1 MIKKVTSVMLAAA
14 LSLGTF
20 GVLAGCGEIISEE
33 IDETKSQLYVGN
45 YDGGVGTQWLYDAAD
60 RFEEMFATTRFEPG
74 TDKVVVEV
82 HVTPDKRNFHGD
94 SLLNNMASSEN
105 QVFFTERASYE
116 TYATSGAL
124 VDLSD
129 IIDEPLTAFGE
140 EESIADKLDDTM
152 LDYLTLN
159 GGVYSLP
166 HYRLLAGIQYNVD
179 LFEDYGFYF
188 AEDGDYVR
196 PGSTDAE
203 DPRGTGPDGIDGTV
217 DDGLPATYDQ
227 FFELCGYMVRRGV
240 TPFIWTGENKAQYTG
255 LLYWALYADYEGR
268 DKLMPNF
275 TFDGTVVNDIVSG
288 FDNDGNPTLTSVDIT
303 PQNGY
308 NLYQQ
313 AGRYYALSF
322 LERILDNEYD
332 DDKADSLT
340 FTHLNAQ
347 TEFVARWHD
356 GRTDANL
363 GKNERPIAMLLDG
376 NWWYN
381 EADLNSSQGFG
392 EAVNVFGESAAKENR
407 RFAMMPLPKVS
418 ADLVGK
424 QPFTLVEQYPSS
436 VLISSYTTSDPN
448 ILALAKLF
456 VQFCCTDQELQYFTA
471 ETGIPKSYNYTM
483 PQELLDDMT
492 YYGQNVWTYNSTGTV
507 VLPYSSSEL
516 YRNNVSSLWYAYDWE
531 AVVGTSPYSYPVD
544 ALRSGV
550 SARDYFLGM
559 AVSQND
565 WNNSY
570 SGSFN

>member
-1 MIKKVTSVMLAAA
+1 MIKKVASIMLAAA

-20 GVLAGCGEIISEE
+20 GVLAGCGEVISGE

-60 RFEEMFATTRFEPG
+60 RFEEMFATTEFEPG
-74 TDKVVVEV
+74 TGKVGVEV

-105 QVFFTERASYE
+105 QIFFTERASYE

-129 IIDEPLTAFGE
+129 IVNEPLTAFGE

-152 LDYLTLN
+152 IDYLTLN
-159 GGVYSLP
+159 GGIYTLP

-179 LFEDYGFYF
+179 LFEYYGFYF
-188 AEDGDYVR
+188 AEDGDFVR

-203 DPRGTGPDGIDGTV
+203 DPRSAGPDGKDGTA

-227 FFELCGYMVRRGV
+227 FFELCGYMVERGV

-268 DKLMPNF
+268 ENLMPNF
-275 TFDGTVVNDIVSG
+275 SFDGTTVDDIVTG
-288 FDNDGNPTLTSVDIT
+288 FDDNGDPVLTSAEIT

-313 AGRYYALSF
+313 VGRYYALSF
-322 LERILDNEYD
+322 LERILDGGY
-332 DDKADSLT
+332 ADGSSASLT
-340 FTHLNAQ
+340 FSHLNAQ

-363 GKNERPIAMLLDG
+363 SSSERPIAMLLDG

-381 EADLNSSQGFG
+381 EADLNVTEGFG

-407 RFAMMPLPKVS
+407 RFAIMPLPKVS
-418 ADLVGK
+418 EDLIGT
-424 QPFTLVEQYPSS
+424 PYTLVEQYPSS
-436 VLISSYTTSDPN
+436 VLISAYTTSDPN

-471 ETGIPKSYNYTM
+471 ETGIPKSYNYDM
-483 PQELLDDMT
+483 PQELLDEMT
-492 YYGQNVWTYNSTGTV
+492 YYGQNVWTYNSTGEV

-531 AVVGTSPYSYPVD
+531 AIVGTSTYSYPVD
-544 ALRSGV
+544 ALRNGI

-559 AVSQND
+559 AVSQSD

-570 SGSFN
+570 SGSFQ